1 MDREIGS
8 TFYHN
13 DTKIQVVES
22 KSLSCKGCF
31 LYERD
36 YFDWPICEYAE
47 IKSLI
52 GNCTPPNRAD
62 KKAVHFIKVEE
73 Q

>member
-31 LYERD
+31 FYERD
-36 YFDWPICEYAE
+36 YF
-47 IKSLI
+47 
-52 GNCTPPNRAD
+52 
-62 KKAVHFIKVEE
+62 
-73 Q
+73 